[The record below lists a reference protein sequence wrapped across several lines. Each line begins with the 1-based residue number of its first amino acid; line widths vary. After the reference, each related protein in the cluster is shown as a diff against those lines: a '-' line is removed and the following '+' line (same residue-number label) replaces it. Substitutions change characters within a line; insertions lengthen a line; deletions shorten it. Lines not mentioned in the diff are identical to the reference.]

1 VAKFEK
7 GKRFKI
13 PTPIFDRKAFG
24 TFKAVVVDQY
34 RKITFD
40 KSNPRMS
47 NDKPFP
53 TYSEFGSKWV
63 TMNVKKSAKKSAPK
77 EGYSYKQA
85 KEGNMLRR
93 QNSSYASSTAP
104 YVSGD
109 LMRDTDSSFSLK
121 DNAIYIGW
129 TSHANKVKWL
139 RDKGRFLTSRTNP
152 INPKVIKKLMP
163 SFNKELK
170 RIMPKG
176 THTINIGKKK

>member
-1 VAKFEK
+1 MAKEK

-13 PTPIFDRKAFG
+13 PTPIFDTRAFE
-24 TFKAVVVDQY
+24 TFKAVVVNEY

-47 NDKPFP
+47 DDRPFP
-53 TYSEFGSKWV
+53 KYSK
-63 TMNVKKSAKKSAPK
+63 
-77 EGYSYKQA
+77 GY
-85 KEGNMLRR
+85 ER
-93 QNSSYASSTAP
+93 QKRSGKISVMGGKTSVAGGYQNSTAP
-104 YVSGD
+104 FVRGD
-109 LMRDTDSSFSLK
+109 LANDTNSSFSVK

-139 RDKGRFLTSRTNP
+139 RDKGRFLTSRSNP
-152 INPKVIKKLMP
+152 INPKVIKKLEP